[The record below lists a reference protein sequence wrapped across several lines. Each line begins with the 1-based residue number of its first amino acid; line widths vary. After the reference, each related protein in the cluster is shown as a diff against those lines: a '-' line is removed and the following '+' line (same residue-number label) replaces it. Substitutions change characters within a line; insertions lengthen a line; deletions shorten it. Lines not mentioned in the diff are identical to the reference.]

1 MLEFINCFK
10 GAFEAEVKKQDGNK
24 SNNDWEKVLPS
35 RSFSGVSAVYQLEGG
50 PVPLTVMA
58 DTWKLYWLPFSSP
71 IKEFSTERKKIAE

>member
-10 GAFEAEVKKQDGNK
+10 GDFEAEVKKKQKQNGNK
-24 SNNDWEKVLPS
+24 SNNDWGKVLPS

-58 DTWKLYWLPFSSP
+58 DT
-71 IKEFSTERKKIAE
+71 